1 MKTYFLILTF
11 IFTGISIYAQESAE
25 EVTCGDAINT
35 FNGII
40 EDTSRTNPSILFSNS
55 VPAVGTIGEMHS
67 ISNSSNFTMSI
78 GLGKVKVIAVKGNI
92 ATFEIIEAKSQ
103 VTIDGVKQ
111 NSYRRKGQSI
121 KFEEFQYGN
130 KSDVVEKW
138 DNGNLKSKGTLKCGK
153 EIGKWEHFHEDGTKK
168 STYQYDR
175 KDKLTGKYVEYYK
188 NGQIK
193 TTGYYRDGKK
203 SGTWSTYY
211 DNGKVDSEGYYSNG
225 KKSGKWIEHTA
236 AGKKIKKK
244 Y

>member
-1 MKTYFLILTF
+1 MKTNFLLLILF
-11 IFTGISIYAQESAE
+11 FTNLSVHAQDTSE
-25 EVTCGDAINT
+25 EVTCGDAVNT
-35 FNGII
+35 YKGII
-40 EDTSRTNPSILFSNS
+40 EDTLRSNPSMLFSNT
-55 VPAVGTIGEMHS
+55 VPTFGTIGEMYS

-111 NSYRRKGQSI
+111 NSYRRKGQSV
-121 KFEEFQYGN
+121 KFEEFNYGIKQN
-130 KSDVVEKW
+130 ILEKW
-138 DNGNLKSKGTLKCGK
+138 DNRNLKSKGTLKCGK
-153 EIGKWEHFHEDGTKK
+153 EIGKWTHFYEDGSKK
-168 STYQYDR
+168 SIYQYDR

-193 TTGYYRDGKK
+193 MTGYYRDGKK

-236 AGKKIKKK
+236 AGKKVKKK